1 MFVFTDEAE
10 QKIEKIM
17 AKYPPEH
24 KRSAILPLLHLAQD
38 QEGYVTP
45 EAMEEIGRRLEV
57 SPAYV
62 EGVTTFY
69 TMYFTKP
76 VGRNVIRFCH
86 NISCKLNRSD
96 ELIQYTAQKL
106 GIQVGETTS
115 DKRFTLLKE
124 ECLAACSEAPMMM
137 VNKTYH
143 VNLTESKIDQILDTY
158 K

>member
-10 QKIEKIM
+10 KKIDKIM

-45 EAMEEIGRRLEV
+45 EAMVEVGRRLDV

-62 EGVTTFY
+62 EGVVTFY

-96 ELIQYTAQKL
+96 ELMQYTAKKL
-106 GIQVGETTS
+106 GIQIGETTP

-143 VNLTESKIDQILDTY
+143 VNLNETKIDQILETY

>member
-1 MFVFTDEAE
+1 L
-10 QKIEKIM
+10 KIPKYIKKIDKIM
-17 AKYPPEH
+17 AKYPV
-24 KRSAILPLLHLAQD
+24 KLSAVLPLLHLAQE

-45 EAMEEIGRRLEV
+45 EAMEEIGQRLEV

-62 EGVTTFY
+62 EGVCTFY

-76 VGRNVIRFCH
+76 VGRHVIRVCH
-86 NISCKLNRSD
+86 NISCKLNKAD
-96 ELIQYTAQKL
+96 DHVKYIADKL
-106 GIQVGETTS
+106 GIQVGETTT

-137 VNKTYH
+137 INKTYH
-143 VNLTESKIDQILDTY
+143 VNLTREKIDQVLDTY

>member
-45 EAMEEIGRRLEV
+45 EAMEEIGRRLDV

-62 EGVTTFY
+62 EGVCTFY

-96 ELIQYTAQKL
+96 ELIQYTSQKL

-143 VNLTESKIDQILDTY
+143 VNLTESKIDQILESC

>member
-96 ELIQYTAQKL
+96 ELIQYTARKL

>member
-10 QKIEKIM
+10 KKIEKIM
-17 AKYPPEH
+17 AKYPV
-24 KRSAILPLLHLAQD
+24 KLSAILPLLHLAQD

-45 EAMEEIGRRLEV
+45 EAMEEVGKRLDV

-76 VGRNVIRFCH
+76 VGRHVIRVCH
-86 NISCKLNRSD
+86 NISCKLNKAD
-96 ELIQYTAQKL
+96 ELIQYIAGKL
-106 GIQVGETTS
+106 GVQIGETTS
-115 DKRFTLLKE
+115 DKRFTLLHE

-143 VNLTESKIDQILDTY
+143 VNLTREKIDQVLDTY